1 VNGCALEEARPKTSK
16 ERMTEMRRYVGGFT
30 LIELL
35 IVVAIIAILAAI
47 AVPNFLEA
55 QTRSKVSRVKSDMR
69 SIATALE
76 AYCVDYSNYPPEGDN
91 WDINVSRLYMLT
103 SPVAYMTSINLHD
116 PFSPEGGQMDPSN
129 SWYWKDTFTYATL
142 YSYWFQGCY
151 PAHASETRKA
161 AILGSCGPDRYRDG
175 IEHYPVWMIFP
186 DTRGTIPSFRQ
197 PCDIVYDATNGTKST
212 GDIGRTVGD
221 AGAGTLV
228 Y

>member
-1 VNGCALEEARPKTSK
+1 
-16 ERMTEMRRYVGGFT
+16 MRGYSEGFT

-55 QTRSKVSRVKSDMR
+55 QVRSKVARVKADMR

-76 AYCVDYSNYPPEGDN
+76 AYAVDYSNYPPEGTD
-91 WDINVSRLYMLT
+91 WDINVSRLNVLT
-103 SPVAYMTSINLHD
+103 SPVAYMTTINLHD
-116 PFSPEGGQMDPSN
+116 PFSPEGGQMDPTN
-129 SWYWKDTFTYATL
+129 TWYWKDTLVYATL

-151 PAHASETRKA
+151 PAHAGETRKA
-161 AILGSCGPDRYRDG
+161 AILGSCGPDRIRSG
-175 IEHYPVWMIFP
+175 IEHYPVRVLFP
-186 DTRGTIPSFRQ
+186 DTRGNSQ
-197 PCDIVYDATNGTKST
+197 PCDILYDATNGTKSL

-221 AGAGTLV
+221 MGVATL